1 MCASAT
7 THAAA
12 AHTSAAAVY
21 AADAHSIGAAHHQA
35 LLPGLTAAARAA
47 AAGRGRSKEEAKG
60 RRGALQAG
68 ARLGGA
74 APRALSLSLSWFGL
88 VRVVGLGHL
97 GKRRGVNS

>member
-21 AADAHSIGAAHHQA
+21 AADAHSIGPAHHQA

-74 APRALSLSLSWFGL
+74 APRALSLCVL
-88 VRVVGLGHL
+88 VWLGAGGWAWAL
-97 GKRRGVNS
+97 GQTERG